1 MTIAELQLMTEHFL
15 SVVIAY
21 GSLAF
26 FASLLKFSSRH

>member
-15 SVVIAY
+15 FVVIAY
-21 GSLAF
+21 SGLAF